1 LENFDNG
8 INGEAVTLVIE
19 NDLDRG
25 ELFGNLDATQKIL
38 KNNFDVDIIQRD
50 NEVIIKG
57 KDAEK
62 ASDVITELIG
72 IIESGEKLDIQK
84 INYVI
89 SLKEQGLSYKDSAI
103 NKDTICFTHKGRP
116 IKPKTIGQ
124 KSYVKSI
131 KDRGIVF
138 GIGPAGTGKTY
149 IAVAM
154 AINAFKNKEVQK
166 IILARPAVE
175 AGERL
180 GFLPGDL
187 QEKVDPYLRPL
198 YDALYEILG
207 REAALRLKEK
217 ETIEV
222 VPLAYMR
229 GRTLD
234 NSFIILDEAQNT
246 TKEQMKMFLTRM
258 GFGSKVVVT
267 GDITQIDLPKG
278 KKSGLVEA
286 AKILKHVDD
295 IDFCYLKDTDVVRHE
310 LVKRIIRAYEKYYRE
325 HPKELNED

>member
-1 LENFDNG
+1 MDIRNLKSTQEVELSLPQPFNQM
-8 INGEAVTLVIE
+8 
-19 NDLDRG
+19 
-25 ELFGNLDATQKIL
+25 ELFGNLDQHMKIV
-38 KNNFDVDIIQRD
+38 KEHFDVEIIQRD
-50 NEVIIKG
+50 NQLLLKGADSAKALQVIEEFVKMIQ
-57 KDAEK
+57 
-62 ASDVITELIG
+62 
-72 IIESGEKLDIQK
+72 SGEKLDAQK
-84 INYVI
+84 IHYVI
-89 SLKEQGLSYKDSAI
+89 GLKNEGISYTEGNVNNDI
-103 NKDTICFTHKGRP
+103 LCFTHMGKP
-116 IKPKTIGQ
+116 IKPKTLGQ
-124 KSYVKSI
+124 KAYAKAIRESDVIFS
-131 KDRGIVF
+131 
-138 GIGPAGTGKTY
+138 IGPAGTGKTY
-149 IAVAM
+149 LAVAM
-154 AINAFKNKEVQK
+154 AINAFKNKEIQK

-207 REAALRLKEK
+207 RESALRLKEK

-234 NSFIILDEAQNT
+234 NSFIILDEAQNS

-258 GFGSKVVVT
+258 GFGSKMVIT

-286 AKILKHVDD
+286 AKILKPVKD
-295 IDFCYLKDTDVVRHE
+295 IRFCYLKDVDVVRHE
-310 LVKRIIRAYEKYYRE
+310 LVKKIINAYEKYYQE
-325 HPKELNED
+325 HPKELEEE